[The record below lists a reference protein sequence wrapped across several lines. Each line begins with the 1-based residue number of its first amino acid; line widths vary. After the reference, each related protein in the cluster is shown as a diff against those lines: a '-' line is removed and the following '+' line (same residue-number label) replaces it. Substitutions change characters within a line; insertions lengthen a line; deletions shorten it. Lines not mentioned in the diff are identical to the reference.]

1 MSFKRTVAAAA
12 VTIMLAAGSA
22 TAATYKAFSHYEGGQ
37 PEHSVWFS
45 GGSNPSGS
53 TGSKPNHFTF
63 ENALPG
69 HGVFA
74 VNGNTATL
82 TGNVRNAAGEGFYV
96 ELYLSEVGD
105 PGTYKDAPG
114 YAGDR
119 SDWRFFELDAGQTS
133 MLTAL
138 AGSEALGSYD
148 MTLRGDPLKVQF
160 GIGANDKDPTLLGLS
175 TWIDFT
181 EKAGTCAQTGC
192 RSYAGDI
199 NITLS
204 QVPVPA
210 ALPLLAAGI
219 GGLGFV
225 GRRRR
230 SKR

>member
-1 MSFKRTVAAAA
+1 MFFKKTVAAAA
-12 VTIMLAAGSA
+12 VTLMLAAGSA
-22 TAATYKAFSHYEGGQ
+22 AASTYKAFSHYEGGQ

-45 GGSNPSGS
+45 GNSNPSGS
-53 TGSKPNHFTF
+53 SGSKPNHFTF

-69 HGVFA
+69 HGIFA
-74 VNGNTATL
+74 VNGNEATL
-82 TGNVRNAAGEGFYV
+82 TGNVRNAAGEGFFV
-96 ELYLSEVGD
+96 EVYMSEVAD

-119 SDWRFFELDAGQTS
+119 SDWRFFELDVTKPS
-133 MLTAL
+133 MMTAL

-148 MTLRGDPLKVQF
+148 ISLRGDPLKVQF
-160 GIGANDKDPTLLGLS
+160 GIGANDKDATLLGLS

-181 EKAGTCAQTGC
+181 EKPQSCAQTEC

-199 NITLS
+199 NIVLS

-210 ALPLLAAGI
+210 AMPLLLA
-219 GGLGFV
+219 GLGGMAFV